1 MNVECSKNCWK
12 AFKIQ
17 SNVGPL
23 SHQAELSLVPKQMFG
38 KEGREEVKF
47 LQCFS
52 ETFPLM
58 RGDPTNVFFASHPGD
73 HKAWASLG
81 AVNPGVFTKPVLYCY
96 HY

>member
-1 MNVECSKNCWK
+1 MNVERSKNCWK
-12 AFKIQ
+12 TFEIQ
-17 SNVGPL
+17 SNAAPFP
-23 SHQAELSLVPKQMFG
+23 HQAELSLVPKQRFG

-52 ETFPLM
+52 ETFSLM
-58 RGDPTNVFFASHPGD
+58 TADPNNVFFASHPDD

-81 AVNPGVFTKPVLYCY
+81 TVYLRVFTKTILYSC